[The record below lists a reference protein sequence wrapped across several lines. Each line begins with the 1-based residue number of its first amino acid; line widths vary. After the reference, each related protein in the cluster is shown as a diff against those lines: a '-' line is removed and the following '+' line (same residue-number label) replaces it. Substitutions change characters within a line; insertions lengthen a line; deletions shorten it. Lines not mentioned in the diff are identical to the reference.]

1 MESFN
6 DRESMLNEKGEY
18 KTACDVIL
26 DLIKYTHT
34 VTPPPHTPQRHPPL
48 NRHTHTH
55 TCVRVRKLGWG
66 VAKSQ
71 NGQKK
76 VRLQVANILFFI
88 YLCISYI
95 FHN

>member
-34 VTPPPHTPQRHPPL
+34 VTPPPHTPQRHPPSTDT
-48 NRHTHTH
+48 HTHTH
-55 TCVRVRKLGWG
+55 TRARE
-66 VAKSQ
+66 
-71 NGQKK
+71 N
-76 VRLQVANILFFI
+76 
-88 YLCISYI
+88 
-95 FHN
+95 

>member
-6 DRESMLNEKGEY
+6 DRESMLKEKGEY

-34 VTPPPHTPQRHPPL
+34 VTPPPHTPQRHSPL
-48 NRHTHTH
+48 NRHTNTRTH
-55 TCVRVRKLGWG
+55 VKTRVGG
-66 VAKSQ
+66 AKSQ
-71 NGQKK
+71 NGQKI

>member
-34 VTPPPHTPQRHPPL
+34 VTPPPHTPPPQQ
-48 NRHTHTH
+48 THTH
-55 TCVRVRKLGWG
+55 ARARVRKLGWG